1 MFLYALRREVL
12 RNPVPRDV
20 DVLHH
25 TFLYALRREVL
36 RNTAILMVRC
46 VVLPGHLRGGGDQ
59 STPDRLVE
67 IGREFPQA
75 DLGVLQRG
83 EKIAEA
89 VAVDEHGAQVVRIA
103 RTERREVPEVPGHS
117 QRPGA
122 ATLGLLDA
130 NAQVPFSG
138 EPARRDRVLPTFAG
152 FVRRPVS
159 GVGPVPR
166 VVPRSFSDVTGPA
179 EQDR

>member
-1 MFLYALRREVL
+1 MRCFGTQGQAGDSMGHHQFLYALRREVLRNAFYPHEMTDTDMFLYALRREVL

-75 DLGVLQRG
+75 DFSVLQRG
-83 EKIAEA
+83 E
-89 VAVDEHGAQVVRIA
+89 
-103 RTERREVPEVPGHS
+103 
-117 QRPGA
+117 
-122 ATLGLLDA
+122 
-130 NAQVPFSG
+130 
-138 EPARRDRVLPTFAG
+138 
-152 FVRRPVS
+152 
-159 GVGPVPR
+159 
-166 VVPRSFSDVTGPA
+166 
-179 EQDR
+179 